1 MPTAQKPLQLRW
13 HYNHLHVFCEKTLC
27 IIMMTLC
34 LACIVGTTVTEYDV
48 EQIDKRAAD
57 RAPSNVL
64 SPGIH
69 TYAGQRTRVGWTR
82 QTLSVFVWAI
92 SLPSPYTDKSYGRG
106 CLTFQDNS
114 VCNIFDHSR
123 GVEYSRIHGAP
134 QTADALGDTR

>member
-1 MPTAQKPLQLRW
+1 
-13 HYNHLHVFCEKTLC
+13 
-27 IIMMTLC
+27 MTLC

-106 CLTFQDNS
+106 CLTFQDNPDCHHVRPQS
-114 VCNIFDHSR
+114 
-123 GVEYSRIHGAP
+123 GGRI
-134 QTADALGDTR
+134 